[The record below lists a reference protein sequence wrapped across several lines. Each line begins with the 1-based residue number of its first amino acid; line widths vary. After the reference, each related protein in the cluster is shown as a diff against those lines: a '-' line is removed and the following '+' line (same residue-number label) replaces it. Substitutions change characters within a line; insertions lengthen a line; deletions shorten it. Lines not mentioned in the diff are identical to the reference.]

1 MAVNFEKSQTVKN
14 LAKAFAAEAQD
25 GARYQFMA
33 DTATQEQL
41 SYLST
46 ILKGMATNEM
56 AHAKVFFDYIDSKSG
71 HVVQSIEF
79 KADYPYQCGAL
90 CDMLQ
95 FEEQNERHQA
105 VNVYPEFSRIAK
117 EEGFAD
123 IAETFIR
130 VAQVETCHT
139 NTFAQL
145 HKMYKEKTLYKS
157 SQPKKFKCTNCGHEA
172 VLKEAWKTCPLCGK
186 PQGYA
191 KIDISEE
198 PKDKVI
204 DASES
209 FKARERKIIQAKQM
223 QKPKVKKN

>member
-1 MAVNFEKSQTVKN
+1 MAEIFEKSQTIKN
-14 LAKAFAAEAQD
+14 LAKAFAAESQD

-33 DTATQEQL
+33 DTAMQEQL
-41 SYLST
+41 SYVSS

-56 AHAKVFFDYIDSKSG
+56 AHAKIFFHYIAGKSKKIVDS
-71 HVVQSIEF
+71 IDF
-79 KADYPYQCGAL
+79 TADYPYQCANL
-90 CDMLQ
+90 CEMMKY
-95 FEEQNERHQA
+95 EANNERHQA
-105 VNVYPEFSRIAK
+105 VDVYPVFSKIAK
-117 EEGFAD
+117 DEGFAD

-145 HKMYKEKTLYKS
+145 HKMMQEKTLYKS
-157 SQPKKFKCTNCGHEA
+157 SSPKKFKCTNCGHES
-172 VLKEAWKTCPLCGK
+172 VLSEAWKTCPLCGK

-191 KIDISEE
+191 KIDISEA

-209 FKARERKIIQAKQM
+209 FDAREKKSDS
-223 QKPKVKKN
+223 KKN